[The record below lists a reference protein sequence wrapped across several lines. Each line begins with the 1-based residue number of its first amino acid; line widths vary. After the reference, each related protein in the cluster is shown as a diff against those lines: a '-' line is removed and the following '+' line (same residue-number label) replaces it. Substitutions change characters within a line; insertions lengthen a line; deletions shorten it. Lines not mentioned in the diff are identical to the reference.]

1 MVLTRN
7 GKCTAKLLDECKQIK
22 WTYRC
27 VVIIV
32 IMETYVTHKLAA
44 KIQTNDEAIGILTR
58 FENKNVCCVYLIK
71 IRP

>member
-1 MVLTRN
+1 
-7 GKCTAKLLDECKQIK
+7 
-22 WTYRC
+22 
-27 VVIIV
+27 
-32 IMETYVTHKLAA
+32 METYVTHKLAA